1 MQIKPLLIL
10 LIISIIPLY
19 TFSQNNDSKIIIGE
33 TINDKLEPLS
43 FINIKI
49 SGKEELFISNLEG
62 KFKVSA
68 QSSDTLIFS
77 AIGYTE
83 LKMPVKMLNYEYN
96 YITLHEQVYDLQ
108 TVDISAYRWQD
119 FKYEMM
125 NKELRPIEQE
135 ILVIKGLPN
144 PYKKLI
150 PAKPNPI
157 MNPASFLYEYF
168 KKESIRK
175 RKQERWKNTY
185 EKTYIKIN

>member
-1 MQIKPLLIL
+1 MQTRLLLIL
-10 LIISIIPLY
+10 LIISIVPCY

-49 SGKEELFISNLEG
+49 SGKEGLFTSNVEG

-77 AIGYTE
+77 AIGYIE
-83 LKMPVKMLNYEYN
+83 FKIPVIMLNYEYN

-108 TVDISAYRWQD
+108 TVDVSAYRWQD

-125 NKELRPIEQE
+125 NKELKPMEKDI
-135 ILVIKGLPN
+135 IIIKGLPN
-144 PYKKLI
+144 PFTKL
-150 PAKPNPI
+150 KPISLVGSPV
-157 MNPASFLYEYF
+157 SFIFEYF
-168 KKESIRK
+168 KKENIRK
-175 RKQERWKNTY
+175 RQLKRWENIY
-185 EKTYIKIN
+185 EKTYIKIK